1 MRIATGKGVSTG
13 LLMSRVN
20 VFLGRKLK
28 YAGAY
33 PGRLIDLF
41 EKGGA
46 FCSKKGCGQ
55 QDITRDK
62 NIWFSVPKTH
72 YNPPTLRQYLAL
84 VNLHTNLIAAGFRE
98 EEVKRDVLTL
108 VRYAVL
114 VPLWAFFR
122 LYVIKKGFLDGFPGF
137 IWALFSS
144 LYFPIAYFKYWE
156 RQ

>member
-1 MRIATGKGVSTG
+1 MRIATGEDISKG

-33 PGRLIDLF
+33 PDRLMRLF
-41 EKGGA
+41 
-46 FCSKKGCGQ
+46 KKGYSFCPKKGYGQ
-55 QDITRDK
+55 QDITRGK
-62 NIWFSVPKTH
+62 NIWFSVTKTH
-72 YNPPTLRQYLAL
+72 YNPPTFRQYLAL

-98 EEVKRDVLTL
+98 EEAKRDVLTL

-137 IWALFSS
+137 IWTLFSS